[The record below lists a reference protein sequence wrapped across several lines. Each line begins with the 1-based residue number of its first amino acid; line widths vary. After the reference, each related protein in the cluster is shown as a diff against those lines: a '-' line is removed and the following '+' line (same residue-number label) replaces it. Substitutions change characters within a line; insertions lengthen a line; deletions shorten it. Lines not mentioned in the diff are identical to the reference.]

1 MSESQIVLNEAV
13 VFFNGNKVA
22 KTMLYS
28 EFESVLDGMTGIQ
41 DYAGENVKAA
51 YVTIDNGLCVR
62 SCAFFK
68 LSFSIDGLA
77 DRHWNVP
84 LRHLADVAGP
94 GPDMGAGRINLA
106 CKSQCPVAWHTEQL
120 WDPDMSSTSN
130 HLSVLKKVIKTN
142 PMQFAIYEDSAEDE
156 SSANSHGAQANDSA
170 YSPKRDELQSPKF
183 DNTKPTVSRNTES
196 NHSSAPSIP
205 SVPRINNIISEERAD
220 SQVSSVTSD
229 ERIRLART
237 IKKQRLHINILKT
250 GKEEEITKL
259 KFQLQTKDLE
269 NKNELTTAQ
278 ARIDVLLAQRDALKE
293 QIKSQSSRIESHEL
307 VANDRLRIADDDKKY
322 QLDSLKSQ
330 LEKQFNLKQEEQKD
344 RFNEQLQIK
353 DIELTRVNETSKQME
368 SALAKLRNQKHD
380 SSAID
385 LISANKDEEI
395 ASLKFQ
401 LKTRDLESEKVLRD
415 LRGQFEVLTAQDESL
430 KEQIKSLKSRI
441 ETQNLAAIDRLKIA
455 NEDKDN
461 QLDLQKFQ
469 LEEQFKLKEDEQIAQ
484 LNEQLQL
491 KEMDLMY
498 RNEISEQMEKEL
510 TQLRNQ
516 KVNMLDSSDD
526 SILKKM
532 QDLGLNFIAF
542 HPGAGHISI
551 PLGDM
556 SEYMN
561 NAMEYIA
568 AKCYVTEIQY
578 KLWLSHYENPTCMY
592 HSVSGDQCT
601 KRIAMTS
608 LPSKFI
614 EGESDRC
621 QDHKLSGQNTNVS
634 IFAQRS

>member
-13 VFFNGNKVA
+13 VFFKGTKVS

-28 EFESVLDGMTGIQ
+28 EFESILDGMTGIR

-51 YVTIDNGLCVR
+51 YVTIDNGLFVR

-68 LSFSIDGLA
+68 LSFGNDGLA

-94 GPDMGAGRINLA
+94 GPDMGAGHINLA
-106 CKSQCPVAWHTEQL
+106 CKSQCPVTWHIEQM
-120 WDPDMSSTSN
+120 WDPDMSSSAN
-130 HLSVLKKVIKTN
+130 HLSVLQKVIKTN
-142 PMQFAIYEDSAEDE
+142 PMQFEIYEDSPEDQF
-156 SSANSHGAQANDSA
+156 SAHSHDFQANDDTFS
-170 YSPKRDELQSPKF
+170 SERNELQSPNF
-183 DNTKPTVSRNTES
+183 DNIKPTLSRNS
-196 NHSSAPSIP
+196 DSDHL
-205 SVPRINNIISEERAD
+205 SVPKINNIVSEGRAD
-220 SQVSSVTSD
+220 SEDNSISQD

-250 GKEEEITKL
+250 GKEEEIAKL

-269 NKNELTTAQ
+269 NKNELTIAQ
-278 ARIDVLLAQRDALKE
+278 ARIDVLQAQGYALKE

-322 QLDSLKSQ
+322 QLDLLKSQ
-330 LEKQFNLKQEEQKD
+330 LVKQFKLKQEEQKE
-344 RFNEQLQIK
+344 RFNEQLQVK
-353 DIELTRVNETSKQME
+353 DIELTRVNETSKQLE
-368 SALAKLRNQKHD
+368 SAFSKLRTQKQD
-380 SSAID
+380 SNAID

-395 ASLKFQ
+395 TSLKFQ

-415 LRGQFEVLTAQDESL
+415 LRGQLEVLTAQDESL

-441 ETQNLAAIDRLKIA
+441 ETQDLVAIDRLKIA

-469 LEEQFKLKEDEQIAQ
+469 LEEQFKLKESEEIAQ

-516 KVNMLDSSDD
+516 KVHILDSSDD
-526 SILKKM
+526 NILKKM

-551 PLGDM
+551 PLDDM
-556 SEYMN
+556 SKYMDN
-561 NAMEYIA
+561 SMAYIA
-568 AKCYVTEIQY
+568 AKCYVTENQY
-578 KLWLSHYENPTCMY
+578 NLWLSHYESPVCMY

-621 QDHKLSGQNTNVS
+621 QDHKLSGQNTNVT
-634 IFAQRS
+634 IFAQRSK